1 MKVIFT
7 LDSLGIGGT
16 EKSTLDIISR
26 FSSDTEVKLVYFYP
40 NHELKET
47 YEKAGISL
55 LYVPLRNKKS
65 FLQGIIR
72 FRKILKKEK
81 PDLVVSSI
89 AKADIISRVACYLTG
104 VKVIGTFVNDTY
116 GAISIQEQ
124 KDRKNYV
131 KFLYYWILDSIT
143 GKANAYWISNC
154 KSIAFTNAKALGVRK
169 KRIKVIYRG
178 RDVSRFSPW
187 QPRKDRSPFRFL
199 FIGRLIERKGLGE
212 LMKAFAIVRKTFPDT
227 ELHIIGK
234 GNYENK
240 IRYYVEEFG
249 LADAV
254 VLHGAVVNGFSRLYE
269 ADCFV
274 FPSWYEGF
282 SGSLVEAMLA
292 GIPIIASDI
301 EMNKEA
307 VTDQKTALLFPV
319 KDHLLLAENMKR
331 MIREY
336 DDMINLGKFAREEAM
351 GRFDINIISK
361 QYESFL
367 QSVVDHNT
375 DYSLLI

>member
-1 MKVIFT
+1 
-7 LDSLGIGGT
+7 
-16 EKSTLDIISR
+16 
-26 FSSDTEVKLVYFYP
+26 
-40 NHELKET
+40 
-47 YEKAGISL
+47 
-55 LYVPLRNKKS
+55 
-65 FLQGIIR
+65 
-72 FRKILKKEK
+72 
-81 PDLVVSSI
+81 
-89 AKADIISRVACYLTG
+89 
-104 VKVIGTFVNDTY
+104 
-116 GAISIQEQ
+116 
-124 KDRKNYV
+124 
-131 KFLYYWILDSIT
+131 
-143 GKANAYWISNC
+143 
-154 KSIAFTNAKALGVRK
+154 
-169 KRIKVIYRG
+169 
-178 RDVSRFSPW
+178 
-187 QPRKDRSPFRFL
+187 
-199 FIGRLIERKGLGE
+199 
-212 LMKAFAIVRKTFPDT
+212 MKAFAIVRKTFPDT